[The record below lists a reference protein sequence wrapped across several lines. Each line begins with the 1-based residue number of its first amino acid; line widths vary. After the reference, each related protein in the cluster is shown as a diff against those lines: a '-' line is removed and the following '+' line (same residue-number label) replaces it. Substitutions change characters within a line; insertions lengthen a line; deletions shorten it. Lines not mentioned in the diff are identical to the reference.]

1 MGDAHLGASVDVDQ
15 LGVHRRFGSAGFW
28 TIGHVQLKVSSPSIP
43 CAPARCKSSSCTWPI
58 VQAPH
63 RRRTLLRMRR
73 AWQRKRGVRVEC
85 TCRIGS
91 TNPIEMLPK
100 ARSSS
105 TACPAPH
112 HTRSAPA
119 PAAACCVAGST
130 TTHTQR
136 ETDGQGRAKGCKTSD
151 GCFLRPV
158 YCSPVFL
165 PSLLPNYPQVSPAIS
180 IA

>member
-15 LGVHRRFGSAGFW
+15 LGVHRRFGRAGFW

-43 CAPARCKSSSCTWPI
+43 SAPVGCKSLSCTWPI

-73 AWQRKRGVRVEC
+73 AWQRTRGVRVEC

-119 PAAACCVAGST
+119 PAEACCVGD
-130 TTHTQR
+130 THTTRQRR
-136 ETDGQGRAKGCKTSD
+136 ETDGVESSD
-151 GCFLRPV
+151 GSPQFACFASFVTTYSMYRHQVLRTMIPE
-158 YCSPVFL
+158 L
-165 PSLLPNYPQVSPAIS
+165 RET
-180 IA
+180 

>member
-43 CAPARCKSSSCTWPI
+43 CAPARCKSLRCTWPI
-58 VQAPH
+58 VQMPH

-73 AWQRKRGVRVEC
+73 AWQRTRGVRVEC

-119 PAAACCVAGST
+119 PAAACCVAG
-130 TTHTQR
+130 HTAPR
-136 ETDGQGRAKGCKTSD
+136 NRRPRGANLGRFDFSVR
-151 GCFLRPV
+151 FSVRLL
-158 YCSPVFL
+158 SFL
-165 PSLLPNYPQVSPAIS
+165 PYFPITLKCPRPKNCGRQT
-180 IA
+180 

>member
-15 LGVHRRFGSAGFW
+15 LGVHRRFGRARFW

-43 CAPARCKSSSCTWPI
+43 CAPARCKSLSCTWLI

-119 PAAACCVAGST
+119 PAAACCVAGR
-130 TTHTQR
+130 THTH
-136 ETDGQGRAKGCKTSD
+136 TAKQTAEGVQTSD
-151 GCFLRPV
+151 ASISPSGLVFACFP
-158 YCSPVFL
+158 SFL
-165 PSLLPNYPQVSPAIS
+165 TSLLPSSVAEP
-180 IA
+180 